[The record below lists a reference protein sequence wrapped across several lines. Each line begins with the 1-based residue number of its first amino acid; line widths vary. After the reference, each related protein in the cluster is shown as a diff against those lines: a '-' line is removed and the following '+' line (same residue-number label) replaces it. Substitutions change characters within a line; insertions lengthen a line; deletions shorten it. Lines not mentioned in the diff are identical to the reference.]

1 MPANGTSFA
10 HAGPESSGK
19 SGRGLPLRGVY
30 PTPSYIGAPGHS
42 RARLPE
48 GVGLLWASQRGK
60 AMTEVS
66 RYCRCAL
73 SSTSVAL
80 SHSTDA
86 KEAKCNRGAPYIYWG
101 YSRWVLAST
110 IVALSQYGSKAGSN
124 DMRIVGTVC
133 MRCTSERG
141 KGKKKEKGKK
151 RSRHDI
157 HLMSGS
163 HRTRLPVMRCTSE
176 RGKGKKKEE
185 GKKKSSHNMNLP
197 PR

>member
-1 MPANGTSFA
+1 M
-10 HAGPESSGK
+10 
-19 SGRGLPLRGVY
+19 Y

-73 SSTSVAL
+73 SSTFVAL